1 MGIDIYAR
9 WPEQDAKALQA
20 QIDAWA
26 STYSGAI
33 GYIREAYHGEPY
45 PSHHLM
51 PEAFDNDES
60 VAIPVAILRERLPET
75 LRLAAE
81 RERKLY
87 QTADEEIDE
96 AIDQYRQFVTL
107 CENVEARTGKPP
119 TIVASW

>member
-9 WPEQDAKALQA
+9 WPEQDDASRQA
-20 QIDAWA
+20 QVEAWA
-26 STYSGAI
+26 SIDGGHV

-51 PEAFDNDES
+51 PEAFENNEGA
-60 VAIPVAILRERLPET
+60 AILAAVLRERLPET

-87 QTADEEIDE
+87 RTADADIEE
-96 AIDQYRQFVTL
+96 ATKQYREFVTL
-107 CENVEARTGKPP
+107 CERIETETGTPP
-119 TIVASW
+119 TIIASW